1 MSSTTS
7 GESTSRDSHRPEP
20 MGLTACQQAWVY
32 SERVGRRASAW
43 AGATTKQTKAPE
55 AG

>member
-20 MGLTACQQAWVY
+20 VGLTACQQAWVY
-32 SERVGRRASAW
+32 TDRAGISAYAL
-43 AGATTKQTKAPE
+43 AGATTTQTKAPE
-55 AG
+55 PG